1 MKNGGISYR
10 RINMNNNQRMLSS
23 GISVTEVSER
33 SRSGYNPIFFILAV
47 ITLILSKL
55 FRKRLI
61 K

>member
-1 MKNGGISYR
+1 
-10 RINMNNNQRMLSS
+10 MNNNQRMLSS